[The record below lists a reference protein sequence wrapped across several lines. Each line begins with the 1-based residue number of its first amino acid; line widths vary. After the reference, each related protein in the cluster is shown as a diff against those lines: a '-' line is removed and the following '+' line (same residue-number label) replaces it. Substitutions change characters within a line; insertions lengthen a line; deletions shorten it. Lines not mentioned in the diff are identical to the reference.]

1 MILITEVK
9 DLYNG
14 NKLMKNVRETSKWK
28 HPFSLIGRINV
39 VKMFILHK
47 TSIGAMQSFQ
57 NYSNIFEK
65 FQRH

>member
-14 NKLMKNVRETSKWK
+14 NKLLMKNVRENKQMGK

-47 TSIGAMQSFQ
+47 TSIGAMRSF
-57 NYSNIFEK
+57 SE
-65 FQRH
+65 FQ